1 MLLFKI
7 KREGKRVRVEW
18 KKAKAREEKRTEMRL
33 SALIF
38 LRRTRCYLLTG
49 RSNNN
54 ALCMTPS
61 NLPNRVQHTKEQH
74 TSSSPPLYKRR
85 KRESKTKKKRE
96 GAHRLQWIESLPSN
110 ITYESRCTAAS
121 GEHGLRAVA
130 LCFQFHFQTF
140 PPTALLSLTFS
151 NKRYRTT
158 YLFLDGAR
166 HSCGTF

>member
-18 KKAKAREEKRTEMRL
+18 KKAKAREEKKTEMRL

-38 LRRTRCYLLTG
+38 LRRTRRYLLTG

-74 TSSSPPLYKRR
+74 TSSSSPLYKRR
-85 KRESKTKKKRE
+85 KRE
-96 GAHRLQWIESLPSN
+96 
-110 ITYESRCTAAS
+110 
-121 GEHGLRAVA
+121 
-130 LCFQFHFQTF
+130 
-140 PPTALLSLTFS
+140 
-151 NKRYRTT
+151 
-158 YLFLDGAR
+158 
-166 HSCGTF
+166 

>member
-18 KKAKAREEKRTEMRL
+18 KKAKAREEKKTEMRL

-74 TSSSPPLYKRR
+74 TSFSPPLYKRR
-85 KRESKTKKKRE
+85 KRE
-96 GAHRLQWIESLPSN
+96 
-110 ITYESRCTAAS
+110 
-121 GEHGLRAVA
+121 
-130 LCFQFHFQTF
+130 
-140 PPTALLSLTFS
+140 
-151 NKRYRTT
+151 
-158 YLFLDGAR
+158 
-166 HSCGTF
+166 